1 MVVEELLH
9 ASLNEAGRRAV
20 AWNSQRN
27 HDGDRL
33 AAAGQFHRSPASA
46 LSTMVGRLVRASAME
61 YRRDMT
67 SMATMM
73 HVVKVLTCPGKLTV
87 IGAAL
92 DGDPGRWDLIS

>member
-1 MVVEELLH
+1 
-9 ASLNEAGRRAV
+9 
-20 AWNSQRN
+20 
-27 HDGDRL
+27 
-33 AAAGQFHRSPASA
+33 
-46 LSTMVGRLVRASAME
+46 MVGRLVRASAME